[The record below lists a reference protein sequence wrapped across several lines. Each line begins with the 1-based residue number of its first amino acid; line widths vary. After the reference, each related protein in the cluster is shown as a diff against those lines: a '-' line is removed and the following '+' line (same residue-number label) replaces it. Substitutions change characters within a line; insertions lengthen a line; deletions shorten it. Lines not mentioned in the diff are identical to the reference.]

1 MEIKL
6 KLINH
11 FLLFLGLLISIQT
24 HADLVDNIVFKE
36 IEKEKVLKPEISDR
50 SLNPKN
56 PLIGINFDV
65 SKIIQLSEDKIINTN
80 LNELNKKASNQNQLQ
95 SIKLLSGQYIEII
108 GIDKK
113 RKLFNGA
120 LIVQFNS
127 NLDFY
132 NFAESNDLIL
142 IKNLSD
148 INTGVFQ
155 VKNILDVEVIIRNL
169 QENENILSI
178 DLDTIDPTIKPK

>member
-1 MEIKL
+1 M
-6 KLINH
+6 
-11 FLLFLGLLISIQT
+11 QT
-24 HADLVDNIVFKE
+24 HSDLVDNIVFKK
-36 IEKEKVLKPEISDR
+36 IDKENVLQSEISNK

-56 PLIGINFDV
+56 PLKGIYFDV
-65 SKIIQLSEDKIINTN
+65 SKIIQLSEDKIIDTN
-80 LNELNKKASNQNQLQ
+80 LNELNKKNFNQSQLN

-127 NLDFY
+127 NLNFN
-132 NFAESNDLIL
+132 NFAESNNLIL
-142 IKNLSD
+142 IENLSD
-148 INTGVFQ
+148 INAGVFQ
-155 VKNILDVEVIIRNL
+155 IKNILDVEIIISKL